1 MLVTDSLPFGNDYDQ
16 TLLPCS
22 PESIMATDAAAK
34 IVLETHV
41 REDAMRRTAEQD
53 GKVWISIS
61 ESLSYI
67 YIYTH
72 ILHIHNLYL

>member
-53 GKVWISIS
+53 GKVWISIP

-67 YIYTH
+67 YTYITYT
-72 ILHIHNLYL
+72 